1 VGNRLDAV
9 ARRRA
14 ILGDEI
20 AQARLH
26 GAETL
31 RGRLIA
37 EIALYIGTD
46 RHDRVVVEIFTHLR
60 RIDDHRDAVL
70 AKLLGWP
77 MPEVNEDLRAMDAA
91 ADSTTS
97 PAVILRPLSM
107 SSTPR
112 PAVLDEDA
120 NDGLAGEKGHA
131 ARGEVRTQISSNRA
145 APPLISN
152 RRLHGETPIW
162 LLPL

>member
-1 VGNRLDAV
+1 MGNRLDAV

-60 RIDDHRDAVL
+60 RIDDHRDTVL
-70 AKLLGWP
+70 AQLLGWP
-77 MPEVNEDLRAMDAA
+77 DARVHEDLWAMDGASRQH
-91 ADSTTS
+91 DLVGRD
-97 PAVILRPLSM
+97 PLQAVVHEFDAKGPL
-107 SSTPR
+107 
-112 PAVLDEDA
+112 VLDEDA
-120 NDGLAGEKGHA
+120 NDGLAGEKGDA
-131 ARGEVRTQISSNRA
+131 ARGEVRTQISVDRA
-145 APPLISN
+145 APPLISD
-152 RRLHGETPIW
+152 R
-162 LLPL
+162 